1 MSFALTLRCV
11 YCGESYP
18 LDMALQACPKCRGT
32 IDVIYDYEKARER
45 LTPQNLERR
54 GRGVWKYHELLPV
67 SDESKIVSLGEGGT
81 FLHKCDRLANELRL
95 KNLFIKDETTNP
107 TGAFIDR
114 GTTVEVSKAKEVG
127 FKSLCCATTGNLG
140 ASLAAYSAKAGLKCT
155 VFIPS
160 GIDLGKLYQ
169 IIAYGADA
177 EPAENYEEA
186 FSKAAQLVGKS
197 YLVTP
202 GNPFFLEG
210 EKTTGYEICEQFEWK
225 PPDRIIVP
233 MGHGGHISMMW
244 KAVKELFEIGFIPET
259 SVMMTGVQAKG
270 CAPIVEAYERN
281 EKTVRPTDKTQT
293 FARDL
298 GVKNPLQGYF
308 ALQAIRES
316 RGIAISVSDKEIIDA
331 TRLLA
336 KTEGIFAEPAATS
349 TIAALKKLLDIG
361 EIDRS
366 EKIVCVITGLGL
378 KDPATARRLVER
390 VREMEKLIKRAEERK
405 LTIKLGR
412 TKLYIL
418 EILSTRELYGY
429 GIWKEIKERYRI
441 TIKIPS
447 IYQHLSEL
455 EILGLIKRDKAY
467 KAAGKPERFYYTL
480 TTKGKEA
487 LESLKKLKMY

>member
-1 MSFALTLRCV
+1 MSFASTLRCTC
-11 YCGESYP
+11 CGETYS
-18 LDMALQACPKCRGT
+18 LDKAFQACPNCKGT
-32 IDVIYDYEKARER
+32 IDVIYDYEKIRER
-45 LTPQNLERR
+45 LNPQKLERR
-54 GRGVWKYHELLPV
+54 GPGVWKYLELLPI
-67 SDESKIVSLGEGGT
+67 SDELKIVSLGEGGT

-114 GTTVEVSKAKEVG
+114 GTTVEVSKVKEIG

-140 ASLAAYSAKAGLKCT
+140 ASLAAYSAKAGLNCT

-160 GIDLGKLYQ
+160 WVDLGKLYQ

-177 EPAENYEEA
+177 EPTENYEEA
-186 FSKAAQLVGKS
+186 FSKAVQLIGKS
-197 YLVTP
+197 HLVTP

-210 EKTTGYEICEQFEWK
+210 EKTTGYEICEQFGWK
-225 PPDRIIVP
+225 TPDRIIVP
-233 MGHGGHISMMW
+233 MGHGGHISMIW
-244 KAVKELFEIGFIPET
+244 KAIKELFKIGFIAET

-270 CAPIVEAYERN
+270 CAPIVEAYEGN
-281 EKTVRPTDKTQT
+281 EKTIKPVDKTQT

-298 GVKNPLQGYF
+298 GVKNPLLGYF

-316 RGIAISVSDKEIIDA
+316 KGIAISVSDKEIIDA

-349 TIAALKKLLDIG
+349 TVAALRKLLDNG

-366 EKIVCVITGLGL
+366 ERIVCVITGLGL

-390 VREMEKLIKRAEERK
+390 VKEMEKLIKRVEERK
-405 LTIKLGR
+405 LTVKLGR

-429 GIWKEIKERYRI
+429 GIWKEIKERYNI
-441 TIKIPS
+441 IIKIPS

-455 EILGLIKRDKAY
+455 EMLGLIKRDKA
-467 KAAGKPERFYYTL
+467 
-480 TTKGKEA
+480 
-487 LESLKKLKMY
+487 